1 MSGWVNISL
10 KLYRRH
16 KTKQQIGSG
25 LTTTSD
31 QHGHRRH
38 DPRYETEKSRMN
50 SEAKPHLWGCSKL
63 ELRGQFIL
71 VQFHSGCDAADAHVG
86 RSLL

>member
-38 DPRYETEKSRMN
+38 DASYETEKSRMN
-50 SEAKPHLWGCSKL
+50 SAAGPH
-63 ELRGQFIL
+63 
-71 VQFHSGCDAADAHVG
+71 
-86 RSLL
+86 